1 MNLGNLLYWAAQFPP
16 QFCGIVLLLF
26 IVMSSLFAL
35 IFPNSSSYFQHWAI
49 WLDYRKVLY
58 LSAGLLF
65 IILLQAVLLPY
76 PLSPF
81 TALHLG
87 FYLILYGAS
96 RKNALSHVSFR
107 SINIVTWLNVAMLFG
122 SMLLPIREVAFIEKV
137 GGLRFES
144 FYSEPSY
151 AAFIYIFNMQQL
163 WMRRH
168 QERILLLLFV
178 NFVCILFTF
187 SGSGFALLFLLLVI
201 HLSVREKLNVR
212 VKLVI
217 ALASGVLLLKMLAGD
232 AFDQMLIARFQGI
245 ASSEIDNST
254 FLRLVAPWLFLD
266 GLAAKELHFF
276 VGAGIGG
283 LVEYINFYRSEL
295 GYLVD
300 FSGEPVSSINNGYAI
315 IVALLGFPL
324 GVAVLT
330 WMFWQTWK
338 SKLHLSNKLLF
349 IAYPF
354 FSGWVIHPLFFLLMA
369 LSLWKNNK
377 SSLLNN
383 VKRVP

>member
-26 IVMSSLFAL
+26 IVVASLFAL
-35 IFPNSSSYFQHWAI
+35 IFPNSWSYFQRWAI

-58 LSAGLLF
+58 LTAGLLF
-65 IILLQAVLLPY
+65 FTLLQAVLLPY
-76 PLSPF
+76 PLSLF
-81 TALHLG
+81 TTLHLG
-87 FYLILYGAS
+87 FYLIFYGAS
-96 RKNALSHVSFR
+96 RKNASSHVSFR
-107 SINIVTWLNVAMLFG
+107 SINIVTWLNVAILFG
-122 SMLLPIREVAFIEKV
+122 SIFLPIREVAFIEKM

-151 AAFIYIFNMQQL
+151 AAFIYLFNMQQL

-168 QERILLLLFV
+168 QEHILLLLFL
-178 NFVCILFTF
+178 NFACLLFTF

-201 HLSVREKLNVR
+201 HLSVGAKLNVR
-212 VKLVI
+212 VKLFI
-217 ALASGVLLLKMLAGD
+217 ALASGIVLLKMLAGD
-232 AFDQMLIARFQGI
+232 AFDQMLISRFQGI

-254 FLRLVAPWLFLD
+254 FLRFVAPWLFLD
-266 GLAAKELHFF
+266 GLAEKELHFYL
-276 VGAGIGG
+276 GAGIGG
-283 LVEYINFYRSEL
+283 LTEYINYYRAEL
-295 GYLVD
+295 GYFVD
-300 FSGEPVSSINNGYAI
+300 YADQDVNVLNNGYAI

-324 GVAVLT
+324 GTAILL
-330 WMFWQTWK
+330 WMFGKTWK

-369 LSLWKNNK
+369 LSMWKTNN
-377 SSLLNN
+377 SNLLNN
-383 VKRVP
+383 AQNTP